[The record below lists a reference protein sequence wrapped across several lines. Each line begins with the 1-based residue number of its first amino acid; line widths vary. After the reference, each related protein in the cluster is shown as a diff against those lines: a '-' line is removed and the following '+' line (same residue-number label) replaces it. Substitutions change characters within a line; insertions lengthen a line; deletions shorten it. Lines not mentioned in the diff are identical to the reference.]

1 MKDHPAIVFDFFGR
15 IAWRFHPFQVC
26 IDHLRRA
33 VETALSRGSNDMGFY
48 CSIFV
53 VVYSIHRGEKLTAV
67 LKEIDYYLQIFDT
80 HKSVVPRNYLL
91 LFRETVSV
99 MIDNEQAT
107 SIAAKPVVGDTNES
121 SNKMRDS
128 YFYHKVLQCFWRGH
142 KDRCRYYSEK
152 CLPILGPKGQFNSS
166 MLKFYF
172 GEKMEDVTAYV
183 Y

>member
-1 MKDHPAIVFDFFGR
+1 MKDHPAIVFDFYGR
-15 IAWRFHPFQVC
+15 IAWRFYPFQVC

-53 VVYSIHRGEKLTAV
+53 VVTSIHRGEKLTSV

-99 MIDNEQAT
+99 MIDNEQAKGT
-107 SIAAKPVVGDTNES
+107 EEDHFGNMNDLA
-121 SNKMRDS
+121 NKLREAV
-128 YFYHKVLQCFWRGH
+128 YFHKVIQCFWRGH
-142 KDRCRYYSEK
+142 KDRCRHYSEK
-152 CLPILGPKGQFNSS
+152 CMPILGPKGQFNSC
-166 MLKFYF
+166 MLKFYA
-172 GEKMEDVTAYV
+172 GEKVEDVTAYV